1 MGEDERLTGV
11 CPYCGDTL
19 ILGGSDT
26 AAQICNCDG
35 AKHERLRMQK
45 WQKLRA
51 AIESI
56 CGEGCDEY
64 YPTHKPIN
72 EEDLTAVLGVAEMI
86 ASQIIHTAT
95 LMLRDGTTLKITM
108 TKVERKASSQRC
120 ETI

>member
-1 MGEDERLTGV
+1 MDNDERLTGV

-35 AKHERLRMQK
+35 AKRERLQREK
-45 WQKLRA
+45 WKKLRM

-64 YPTHKPIN
+64 YPTHKPIG
-72 EEDLTAVLGVAEMI
+72 EEDLTAVLEVAQMI
-86 ASQIIHTAT
+86 AKQIIHAAT
-95 LMLRDGTTLKITM
+95 MMLRDGTTLKITM
-108 TKVERKASSQRC
+108 TKVERKASSQNC
-120 ETI
+120 ETL

>member
-1 MGEDERLTGV
+1 MDNNERLTGV

-35 AKHERLRMQK
+35 AKRERLQRGK
-45 WQKLRA
+45 WEKLRM

-64 YPTHKPIN
+64 YPTHKPIG
-72 EEDLTAVLGVAEMI
+72 EEDLTAVLEVAQMI
-86 ASQIIHTAT
+86 AKQIIHAAT
-95 LMLRDGTTLKITM
+95 MILRDGTTLKITM
-108 TKVERKASSQRC
+108 TKVERKASSQHS
-120 ETI
+120 ETL